1 MLTLKELAVFLEGT
15 VVGDPKLNI
24 EGVST
29 IKNGKPGTITFIVHQ
44 KYFKYVESTQASAI
58 ITSDSEILNDLNGI
72 IVDNPKLAMVK
83 VLDYF
88 SPQYPSQKGIHKTA
102 IIDPDAVLGKGVS
115 IGPYTIIDG
124 GVIIG
129 DNTVIGANNVIN
141 ANTVIGFD
149 CKIENNIHLYHG
161 SIIGDRC
168 LIQSGTVI
176 GCDGFGFFTENDFNH
191 KISQNGNVTIGNDV
205 ELGANCTID
214 RGTIG
219 ETTIGDMCKFDN
231 SVQIAHNVSIGK
243 GCLLTAHVTIA
254 GSTKVGEFCSFC
266 LLYTSPSPRD
276 ATLSRMPSSA

>member
-72 IVDNPKLAMVK
+72 IVDNPNLAMVK

-88 SPQYPSQKGIHKTA
+88 SPQYRSQKGIHKTA
-102 IIDPDAVLGKGVS
+102 IIDSDAILGKGVS

-141 ANTVIGFD
+141 ANTVIGCD
-149 CKIENNIHLYHG
+149 SKIKNNIHLYH
-161 SIIGDRC
+161 
-168 LIQSGTVI
+168 
-176 GCDGFGFFTENDFNH
+176 
-191 KISQNGNVTIGNDV
+191 
-205 ELGANCTID
+205 
-214 RGTIG
+214 
-219 ETTIGDMCKFDN
+219 
-231 SVQIAHNVSIGK
+231 
-243 GCLLTAHVTIA
+243 
-254 GSTKVGEFCSFC
+254 C